1 MHTCRPTSGN
11 RHGVLIDSGGPTRH
25 IREFSSSGF
34 TQRNSFSR
42 LEWAWDGGRWVY
54 LKGIPSPGSGSVH
67 TPSTTPSYP
76 GSDISWSQSRG
87 RARGDEKMSRRV
99 QRVSYHL
106 VTKGIRSLPP
116 ADVRMILRGADDLI
130 MRGGR
135 HLLTLILKG
144 SRAKDV
150 LTRSLDESPA
160 HGFYKN
166 LPAEE
171 VQARVDWVIRQGYLA
186 IEYDY
191 RLPLLIYTP
200 KGWSIE
206 KETMANEHLRHIDQA
221 LRSSRQPPNM
231 SDLKDRNREV
241 IWRLLE
247 KIEASGDLRYIPA
260 LEAWEPI
267 DYRKVRAR
275 IRSVIRTLR
284 GENDA
289 ADSIVEQPDRSNHER
304 DEHPHA

>member
-1 MHTCRPTSGN
+1 
-11 RHGVLIDSGGPTRH
+11 
-25 IREFSSSGF
+25 
-34 TQRNSFSR
+34 
-42 LEWAWDGGRWVY
+42 
-54 LKGIPSPGSGSVH
+54 
-67 TPSTTPSYP
+67 
-76 GSDISWSQSRG
+76 
-87 RARGDEKMSRRV
+87 MSRRV
-99 QRVSYHL
+99 QRVPYHL
-106 VTKGIRSLPP
+106 DTKGIRSLPP

-144 SRAKDV
+144 SQAKDV

-171 VQARVDWVIRQGYLA
+171 VQARVDWVIRKGYLA

-191 RLPLLIYTP
+191 RLPLLIYTE
-200 KGWSIE
+200 KGWAIE

-221 LRSSRQPPNM
+221 LRSSWQPPDM

-267 DYRKVRAR
+267 DYKKVRAR
-275 IRSVIRTLR
+275 IRSVIRSLR

-289 ADSIVEQPDRSNHER
+289 ADSIVEQPDRSAHER
-304 DEHPHA
+304 DEDPQA